1 MNAEKARLIALA
13 AKGDRDAA
21 EALIRDNAG
30 LVRSIA
36 RRFTGRGVDYDDL
49 CQLGNIGMLKAIRNF
64 RLEMGTEFS
73 TYAVPLI
80 IGEIKRFLRD
90 DGSIKIGR
98 EIKKRAYAAK
108 AFRESFMAQN
118 GREPTVSELAA
129 GCGMSEEDAVECI
142 SATVG
147 TVSLSNP
154 VGEAELIDF
163 IGADFTPETN
173 EKIALEQ
180 AIGKLDSEEREIIGL
195 RYYRGMTQ
203 SETGRM
209 MGLTQVTVSRREAKA
224 LRRLREELV

>member
-13 AKGDRDAA
+13 AEGDRDAA
-21 EALIRDNAG
+21 EALI
-30 LVRSIA
+30 

-180 AIGKLDSEEREIIGL
+180 AIEKLDSEEREIIGL

>member
-1 MNAEKARLIALA
+1 MNAEKARLITLA
-13 AKGDRDAA
+13 AEGDSNAA
-21 EALIRDNAG
+21 ETLIKDNTG
-30 LVRSIA
+30 LVRSVA

-64 RLEMGTEFS
+64 RLEYGTEFS

-98 EIKKRAYAAK
+98 EIKKRAYAAA
-108 AFRESFMAQN
+108 AFRESFIAHS

-129 GCGMSEEDAVECI
+129 GCGISEEDAVECI
-142 SATVG
+142 SAAIG

-163 IGADFTPETN
+163 IGEDFTPAAN

-180 AIGKLDSEEREIIGL
+180 AIEKLDREEREIIGL

-203 SETGRM
+203 SETGKL
-209 MGLTQVTVSRREAKA
+209 MGLTQVTVSRREARA
-224 LRRLREELV
+224 LKRLREELV

>member
-1 MNAEKARLIALA
+1 
-13 AKGDRDAA
+13 
-21 EALIRDNAG
+21 
-30 LVRSIA
+30 
-36 RRFTGRGVDYDDL
+36 
-49 CQLGNIGMLKAIRNF
+49 
-64 RLEMGTEFS
+64 
-73 TYAVPLI
+73 
-80 IGEIKRFLRD
+80 
-90 DGSIKIGR
+90 
-98 EIKKRAYAAK
+98 
-108 AFRESFMAQN
+108 
-118 GREPTVSELAA
+118 
-129 GCGMSEEDAVECI
+129 MSEEDAVECI

-180 AIGKLDSEEREIIGL
+180 AIEKLDSEEREIIGL